1 MQDIIRSSGSNIL
14 GLFIFNM
21 DTPDNHIANHIILL
35 YNYYI
40 Q

>member
-1 MQDIIRSSGSNIL
+1 MNIKN
-14 GLFIFNM
+14 FKKFAKKPCNFHIHEAS
-21 DTPDNHIANHIILL
+21 DNHIANHIILL